1 MPPEEAAFRVDA
13 DTMSRLKRVADESV
27 AGPVQVH
34 KALADERRVRILRLL
49 RESELCVCDLVEI
62 FDLEYSKLSY
72 HLKQLRE
79 AGLVETDREGN
90 YVTYELTDRGQVA
103 AERLEQFDAGNPE

>member
-1 MPPEEAAFRVDA
+1 MAPEEAAFRVDP
-13 DTMSRLKRVADESV
+13 DTMAQLKAVAAESV
-27 AGPVQVH
+27 TGPVQVH

-49 RESELCVCDLVEI
+49 GESELCVCDLVEI

-103 AERLEQFDAGNPE
+103 AERLDQFEAGEPD